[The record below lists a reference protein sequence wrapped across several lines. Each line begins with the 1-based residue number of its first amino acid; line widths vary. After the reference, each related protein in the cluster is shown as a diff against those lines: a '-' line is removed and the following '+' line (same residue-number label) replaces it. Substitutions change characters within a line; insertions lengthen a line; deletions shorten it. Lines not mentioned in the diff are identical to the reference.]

1 MSIKLKVLVVAGDG
15 IGPEVTN
22 EAVRVLR
29 SVAEMGGY
37 DFEFREALIGGVAIK
52 KEGSPLPSSTLNAA
66 LESDAV
72 LLGAVG
78 GNEFNSL
85 PPNKRPEAGLL
96 QLRQA
101 LGGFANLRPSFAW
114 PALAQNSPL
123 KAEVVNGT
131 DILFVRELLGGLYF
145 GEPRAW
151 DKDTGA
157 AWNTMR
163 YTRDEV
169 IRVARV
175 AFELAQA
182 RRKKLT
188 SVDKANVLE
197 VSQLWRATV
206 TELAA
211 QYPDVTLEHQY
222 VDACAM
228 HLMNTPR
235 NFDVV
240 LTENLFGDI
249 LSDEAAVITGSLG
262 MLPSAT
268 IGGAVN
274 LYEPVHGSAPDIAG
288 KGIANPLGAILTA
301 AMVLRHSAK
310 LEEDAKAVETAVR
323 TVLEQGYRTAD
334 LVRGQKGVST
344 QEMGAQVHQMS
355 PPPWLD
361 GPLRNLPP
369 HPCQPP
375 RMRVMASPTA
385 PRRPFSTSRARCSAS
400 TRIPTCPPMS

>member
-1 MSIKLKVLVVAGDG
+1 MKLKILVVAGDG
-15 IGPEVTN
+15 IGPEVTR
-22 EAVRVLR
+22 EAVKVLR
-29 SVAEMGGY
+29 SVAEVGGH
-37 DFEFREALIGGVAIK
+37 DFQFAEALIGGVAIRA
-52 KEGSPLPSSTLNAA
+52 ENSPLPQKTLDAA
-66 LESDAV
+66 LSSDAV

-85 PPNKRPEAGLL
+85 PPDRRPEAGLL
-96 QLRQA
+96 QLRKA
-101 LGGFANLRPSFAW
+101 LGGFANLRPAFAF
-114 PALAQNSPL
+114 PALAANSPL
-123 KAEVVNGT
+123 RPEVIEGA

-145 GEPRAW
+145 GQPRAW
-151 DKDTGA
+151 QRESNS

-169 IRVARV
+169 VRVARV
-175 AFELAQA
+175 AFELASN
-182 RRKKLT
+182 RRKKVT

-206 TELAA
+206 TEIAA
-211 QYPDVTLEHQY
+211 QYPDITLEHQY

-249 LSDEAAVITGSLG
+249 LSDESGVITGSLG

-268 IGGAVN
+268 VGGAVN

-301 AMVLRHSAK
+301 AMLLRHTAH
-310 LEEDAKAVETAVR
+310 LEGEAQAIESAVR
-323 TVLEQGYRTAD
+323 TVLERGYRSAD
-334 LVRGQKGVST
+334 LLRAGDARQAATST
-344 QEMGAQVHQMS
+344 EEMGKVVNAILNDTLDRHQS
-355 PPPWLD
+355 L
-361 GPLRNLPP
+361 
-369 HPCQPP
+369 HA
-375 RMRVMASPTA
+375 V
-385 PRRPFSTSRARCSAS
+385 
-400 TRIPTCPPMS
+400 

>member
-1 MSIKLKVLVVAGDG
+1 MSKQKTLKILILSGDG
-15 IGPEVTN
+15 IGPEVTQQ
-22 EAVRVLR
+22 AIHVLR
-29 SVAEMGGY
+29 SVADFGGY
-37 DFEFREALIGGVAIK
+37 DFQFTEKLIGGVAIK
-52 KEGSPLPSSTLNAA
+52 QQGSPLPQDTLDAA

-85 PPNKRPEAGLL
+85 PPGKRPEAGLL
-96 QLRQA
+96 AIRQA
-101 LGGFANLRPSFAW
+101 LGGFANLRPAFAW
-114 PALAQNSPL
+114 PALAINSPL
-123 KAEVVNGT
+123 RPEVVEGA

-145 GEPRAW
+145 GEPRQW
-151 DKDTGA
+151 DKGNDS

-163 YTRDEV
+163 YTKSEV
-169 IRVARV
+169 VRVARV
-175 AFELAQA
+175 AFELAGK
-182 RRKKLT
+182 RRKKVT

-206 TELAA
+206 TDVAKD
-211 QYPDVTLEHQY
+211 YPGIALDHQY

-249 LSDEAAVITGSLG
+249 LSDESAVITGSLG

-288 KGIANPLGAILTA
+288 KGLANPLGAILTA
-301 AMVLRHSAK
+301 AMLLRHSGG
-310 LEEDAKAVETAVR
+310 LEEDAQAIEAAVR
-323 TVLEQGYRTAD
+323 HVLEQGYRTAD
-334 LVRGQKGVST
+334 LARGDKAGIQVVST
-344 QEMGAQVHQMS
+344 QEMGKQANEALNHI
-355 PPPWLD
+355 LD
-361 GPLRNLPP
+361 RSQAL
-369 HPCQPP
+369 HA
-375 RMRVMASPTA
+375 V
-385 PRRPFSTSRARCSAS
+385 
-400 TRIPTCPPMS
+400 

>member
-1 MSIKLKVLVVAGDG
+1 MKLKALVVAGDG
-15 IGPEVTN
+15 IGPEVTG

-29 SVAEMGGY
+29 SVAEMGGH
-37 DFEFREALIGGVAIK
+37 DFEFREELIGGVAIK
-52 KEGSPLPSSTLNAA
+52 KQGTPLPKKTLDAA

-85 PPNKRPEAGLL
+85 PPDKRPEAGLL

-101 LGGFANLRPSFAW
+101 LGGYANLRPSFAW

-145 GEPRAW
+145 GEPRVW
-151 DKDTGA
+151 DKDSGV

-175 AFELAQA
+175 AFELASK

-197 VSQLWRATV
+197 VSQLWRAAV
-206 TELAA
+206 TELAP

-310 LEEDAKAVETAVR
+310 LEQDAQAVETAVR
-323 TVLEQGYRTAD
+323 TALEQGYRTAD
-334 LVRGQKGVST
+334 LVRGQQGVST
-344 QEMGAQVHQMS
+344 QEMGAQVQQALS
-355 PPPWLD
+355 ELID
-361 GPLRNLPP
+361 
-369 HPCQPP
+369 
-375 RMRVMASPTA
+375 
-385 PRRPFSTSRARCSAS
+385 RRQALHAV
-400 TRIPTCPPMS
+400 